1 MFEKKEIRLVIY
13 YAALILLYMLA
24 SFRGIDIGSF
34 ARLVVLGL
42 IVGPLFVSHSEWLP
56 AITTLFYTIG
66 TSNYNS
72 TLLPVDPKTY
82 LIVLLI
88 GIFILKQKAK
98 YPVLKPLFAL
108 IFLTGFVNLI
118 SFGSWE
124 SITSTLI
131 WTATFF
137 FYTPFFEEKHVVA
150 FSYVFV
156 IISLVIS
163 VSRIV
168 LGSGFTDSYMNGTEL
183 ERTALID
190 INYAACVVGMGIISG
205 AIILFKG
212 YAHNIVI
219 KSTVA
224 VTLVISLV
232 TLALNASRTSFLAVA
247 AAILVL
253 LLFSNVKS
261 GYKLLSALLILAL
274 IIVLYNNSYF
284 ELLEYRVENDVGG
297 GSYRTEIWQKK
308 IDAFFSEG
316 TVINWLFGFGLE
328 PASSLGIRYAFHN
341 DYLAFCCEY
350 GFIGLALFLSLFF
363 IPFKHCGFRNAPAL
377 AVIVYLMV
385 VSLTLEPFA
394 AGRLPYYGFWFYALL
409 TTSLTGDK
417 SKLS

>member
-13 YAALILLYMLA
+13 YIALILLYLLA
-24 SFRGIDIGSF
+24 SFNGVDIGSF
-34 ARLVVLGL
+34 ARVIVLGL
-42 IVGPLFVSHSEWLP
+42 IVGPLFISHSEWLP
-56 AITTLFYTIG
+56 AVTTLFYTIG

-82 LIVLLI
+82 LIILLI
-88 GIFILKQKAK
+88 GVLILRQKIK
-98 YPVLKPLFAL
+98 YPVLKPLIAL
-108 IFLTGFVNLI
+108 VFLTGFVNLVT
-118 SFGSWE
+118 FGSWE

-131 WTATFF
+131 WIVTFF
-137 FYTPFFEEKHVVA
+137 FYIPFFEEKHVVA

-156 IISLVIS
+156 IISIVIS
-163 VSRIV
+163 ISRIV
-168 LGSGFTDSYMNGTEL
+168 LGSGFTDSYMNGSEL

-190 INYAACVVGMGIISG
+190 INYAACVVGMGIVSG
-205 AIILFKG
+205 VIILFKG

-253 LLFSNVKS
+253 LLFSNIKS

-274 IIVLYNNSYF
+274 IIILYNNSYF
-284 ELLEYRVENDVGG
+284 ELLEYRIENDVGG

-308 IDAFFSEG
+308 IDAFLSEG
-316 TVINWLFGFGLE
+316 TIFNWLFGFGLE

-350 GFIGLALFLSLFF
+350 GIIGLALFLSLLW
-363 IPFKHCGFRNAPAL
+363 IPFKHCGFKNAPAL
-377 AVIVYLMV
+377 ALLAYLVV

-394 AGRLPYYGFWFYALL
+394 AGRLPYYAFWFYALL
-409 TTSLTGDK
+409 FAVLDENHSTN
-417 SKLS
+417 